1 MTTPIVLSLGELLWD
16 MLPSGKRAG
25 GAPVNFAYHAMKN
38 GTEGWAI
45 SAVGEDEL
53 GDELIAKADEAGIN
67 TVLQRNAWPTST
79 VEVALKNG
87 IPEYTIVKGV
97 AWDHILYTR
106 QLIDVVS
113 KADAVCFGT
122 LALRSPESHATI
134 TELLKHTKP
143 GAMKFFDINLRGDHY
158 SKELIEELLKAAT
171 VFKINDEELLLL
183 RDMFDIRG
191 TSGEDASRWFLE
203 EFDLDYVILTAGS
216 AYSTIISRK
225 GEVSTLDTP
234 RVEVNDTV
242 GAGDHY
248 SKELIEELLKVATVF
263 KINDEELL
271 LLRDMFDI
279 RGTSGEDASRWFLEE
294 FDLDYVILT
303 AGSAYST
310 IISRK
315 GEVSTLDT
323 PRVEVNDTVGA
334 GDSFSGTFTARI
346 LLGDTLA
353 EAHRKAVNTA
363 AFVCTQAGA
372 WPEYPAEMPD
382 YLAEIGK

>member
-53 GDELIAKADEAGIN
+53 GDELIAKANEAGIN
-67 TVLQRNAWPTST
+67 TVIQRNAWPTST

-158 SKELIEELLKAAT
+158 SKELIEELLKVAT
-171 VFKINDEELLLL
+171 VFKINA
-183 RDMFDIRG
+183 RNSCCCATCSTFAAPPVK
-191 TSGEDASRWFLE
+191 TASRWFLE
-203 EFDLDYVILTAGS
+203 ELRPRLRDSAAGS

-225 GEVSTLDTP
+225 GWSPRWTP
-234 RVEVNDTV
+234 R
-242 GAGDHY
+242 
-248 SKELIEELLKVATVF
+248 
-263 KINDEELL
+263 
-271 LLRDMFDI
+271 
-279 RGTSGEDASRWFLEE
+279 ASR
-294 FDLDYVILT
+294 
-303 AGSAYST
+303 
-310 IISRK
+310 
-315 GEVSTLDT
+315 
-323 PRVEVNDTVGA
+323 
-334 GDSFSGTFTARI
+334 
-346 LLGDTLA
+346 
-353 EAHRKAVNTA
+353 
-363 AFVCTQAGA
+363 
-372 WPEYPAEMPD
+372 
-382 YLAEIGK
+382 

>member
-106 QLIDVVS
+106 QLIDVAS

-143 GAMKFFDINLRGDHY
+143 GAMNVLPT
-158 SKELIEELLKAAT
+158 STCAAT
-171 VFKINDEELLLL
+171 TTPRNSSRSCSRPPPYSRSTTEELLLL

-191 TSGEDASRWFLE
+191 TSGEDASRWFLD

-216 AYSTIISRK
+216 AYSTIISA
-225 GEVSTLDTP
+225 GEVSTLGHSA
-234 RVEVNDTV
+234 R
-242 GAGDHY
+242 
-248 SKELIEELLKVATVF
+248 
-263 KINDEELL
+263 
-271 LLRDMFDI
+271 
-279 RGTSGEDASRWFLEE
+279 RGER
-294 FDLDYVILT
+294 
-303 AGSAYST
+303 
-310 IISRK
+310 
-315 GEVSTLDT
+315 
-323 PRVEVNDTVGA
+323 
-334 GDSFSGTFTARI
+334 
-346 LLGDTLA
+346 
-353 EAHRKAVNTA
+353 HRG
-363 AFVCTQAGA
+363 CR
-372 WPEYPAEMPD
+372 
-382 YLAEIGK
+382 

>member
-122 LALRSPESHATI
+122 LGLRSPESHDTI
-134 TELLKHTKP
+134 VELLKHTKE
-143 GAMKFFDINLRGDHY
+143 GALKFFDINLRANFY
-158 SKELIEELLKAAT
+158 SNELIEELLGYANI
-171 VFKINDEELLLL
+171 FKINDEELIMM
-183 RDMFDIRG
+183 RDMFSIPECND
-191 TSGEDASRWFLE
+191 EEACKWFIDR
-203 EFDLDYVILTAGS
+203 FDLEYIILTGGATF
-216 AYSTIISRK
+216 STITAK
-225 GEVSTLDTP
+225 NGEVSTLLTP
-234 RVEVNDTV
+234 HVEV
-242 GAGDHY
+242 A
-248 SKELIEELLKVATVF
+248 
-263 KINDEELL
+263 
-271 LLRDMFDI
+271 
-279 RGTSGEDASRWFLEE
+279 
-294 FDLDYVILT
+294 
-303 AGSAYST
+303 
-310 IISRK
+310 
-315 GEVSTLDT
+315 
-323 PRVEVNDTVGA
+323 DTVGA
-334 GDSFSGTFTARI
+334 GDSFSGSFTGK
-346 LLGDTLA
+346 LLSGAPLK
-353 EAHRKAVNTA
+353 EAHRAAVNTA
-363 AFVCTQAGA
+363 AYVCTKEGG
-372 WPEYPAEMPD
+372 WPTYPVEGVPD
-382 YLAEIGK
+382 YLTEAGK

>member
-158 SKELIEELLKAAT
+158 SKELIEELLK
-171 VFKINDEELLLL
+171 
-183 RDMFDIRG
+183 
-191 TSGEDASRWFLE
+191 
-203 EFDLDYVILTAGS
+203 
-216 AYSTIISRK
+216 
-225 GEVSTLDTP
+225 
-234 RVEVNDTV
+234 
-242 GAGDHY
+242 
-248 SKELIEELLKVATVF
+248 VATVF

-334 GDSFSGTFTARI
+334 PSPHASCWVTRSPKPTARPSTPPPSSAPRPVPGPSTRPRCPTI
-346 LLGDTLA
+346 WLKSASNPLPPHFPDGFAALYRQSHLVQRSHHVHSRHRHRRPACRHSDHGSRRHHRLLRASRL
-353 EAHRKAVNTA
+353 R
-363 AFVCTQAGA
+363 
-372 WPEYPAEMPD
+372 MPRH
-382 YLAEIGK
+382 LSQR

>member
-67 TVLQRNAWPTST
+67 TVIQRNAWPTST

-97 AWDHILYTR
+97 AWDHILYTRQLIDVEAVKEKYGVTPR

-234 RVEVNDTV
+234 
-242 GAGDHY
+242 H
-248 SKELIEELLKVATVF
+248 
-263 KINDEELL
+263 
-271 LLRDMFDI
+271 
-279 RGTSGEDASRWFLEE
+279 
-294 FDLDYVILT
+294 
-303 AGSAYST
+303 
-310 IISRK
+310 
-315 GEVSTLDT
+315 
-323 PRVEVNDTVGA
+323 VEVNDTVGA

-363 AFVCTQAGA
+363 AYVCTQAGA
-372 WPEYPAEMPD
+372 WPQYPAEMPD
-382 YLAEIGK
+382 YLAETGK